1 MTAAKVTMTTGELK
15 TDYCGGPLRIQTR
28 YMASRRERG
37 EKSCKN
43 IKFNTLISQIK
54 ADI

>member
-28 YMASRRERG
+28 YMALRRERRG
-37 EKSCKN
+37 EKLQKY
-43 IKFNTLISQIK
+43 QV
-54 ADI
+54 